1 MAKTYH
7 IEPEI
12 ILELFKE
19 GIRDNTFDQHG
30 NGNNI
35 LDIITREL
43 PDHAIESIVNLMLL
57 KSNYKEVKIKDY
69 VKVKQTS
76 YHVGNQYEIDVMK
89 DLGLMDKDGSVY
101 GIVTGDTSWSA
112 SDPFNPFYSRIKVDL
127 LYHDADRN
135 IVASPNEFSPMALT
149 KITENSI
156 NYFKNNNNG
165 KNINE
170 LTKEGTGN
178 L

>member
-35 LDIITREL
+35 VNIITREL

-57 KSNYKEVKIKDY
+57 KSNYKE
-69 VKVKQTS
+69 S
-76 YHVGNQYEIDVMK
+76 
-89 DLGLMDKDGSVY
+89 
-101 GIVTGDTSWSA
+101 
-112 SDPFNPFYSRIKVDL
+112 
-127 LYHDADRN
+127 
-135 IVASPNEFSPMALT
+135 
-149 KITENSI
+149 
-156 NYFKNNNNG
+156 
-165 KNINE
+165 
-170 LTKEGTGN
+170 N
-178 L
+178 LHLWV

>member
-1 MAKTYH
+1 MQST
-7 IEPEI
+7 
-12 ILELFKE
+12 
-19 GIRDNTFDQHG
+19 
-30 NGNNI
+30 
-35 LDIITREL
+35 
-43 PDHAIESIVNLMLL
+43 
-57 KSNYKEVKIKDY
+57 
-69 VKVKQTS
+69 
-76 YHVGNQYEIDVMK
+76 
-89 DLGLMDKDGSVY
+89 
-101 GIVTGDTSWSA
+101 
-112 SDPFNPFYSRIKVDL
+112 FNPFYSRIKVDL

-149 KITENSI
+149 KITKNSI